1 MKTPEE
7 WIPVYRSELPHRVA
21 IAKAVLADSGI
32 VSMEL
37 NKKDS
42 TYIILGE
49 IELYVRPEDAALAKI
64 IIEQNQ
70 L

>member
-1 MKTPEE
+1 MDKG
-7 WIPVYRSELPHRVA
+7 WQLIYYSDKQHLVQIV
-21 IAKAVLADSGI
+21 KAVLADSGI
-32 VSMEL
+32 EAFEL

-42 TYIILGE
+42 SYITVGE
-49 IELYVRPEDAALAKI
+49 VELYVKEDDAPLARI